1 MKKPWVTCANYW
13 ERTLYTKDPTMRQR
27 LERKISFVCLFVYFC
42 HPHFW
47 FYSFRIFPSASAI
60 RRYPVHVL
68 QTPLCTLWFASVCRI
83 CSVEVCVINLRC
95 ILARLLLA
103 FVPVLCVGIW
113 FAYVWR
119 LFVLLRGD
127 LICVCVPILSC
138 RGLCGQL
145 TFHSRVFMTWPM
157 PCLSPGTLCG
167 DLICV
172 CVTSLFTLW
181 FASMWQI

>member
-1 MKKPWVTCANYW
+1 
-13 ERTLYTKDPTMRQR
+13 MRQR
-27 LERKISFVCLFVYFC
+27 LERKISFVFLFVYFC

-68 QTPLCTLWFASVCRI
+68 QTPLCTLWDKCYK
-83 CSVEVCVINLRC
+83 CVCVPNLFCRSLCDQFTLHSRASITC
-95 ILARLLLA
+95 IR
-103 FVPVLCVGIW
+103 PGTLCGDLICVCLTI
-113 FAYVWR
+113 VCT
-119 LFVLLRGD
+119 LCGD

-157 PCLSPGTLCG
+157 TCLSPGTLCG

-172 CVTSLFTLW
+172 CVTSLCTLW